1 MKILVIN
8 NYDSF
13 VYNLTHLL
21 KELGCEITIAYN
33 DKISLNEVN
42 DFSKI
47 LLSPG
52 PGLPKDSGKLL
63 EIIRTFAPYKSI
75 FGVCLGQQAIAEAF
89 GGNLIRL
96 EKPLH
101 GESSVVKIIKNDP
114 IFNGLPNEFSVGRYH
129 SWIVQTPLPNSLES
143 TSLDEQGHIM
153 SLRHKQYDLRAV
165 QYHPES
171 ILTPNGKKI
180 IENWLMI

>member
-1 MKILVIN
+1 MKILVID

-13 VYNLTHLL
+13 VYNLIHLL

-33 DKISLNEVN
+33 DKISFREA
-42 DFSKI
+42 DKFSKI

-52 PGLPKDSGKLL
+52 PGLPKDSGRLL
-63 EIIRTFAPYKSI
+63 EFIRTFAPYKSI

-89 GGNLIRL
+89 GGSLTRL

-101 GESSVVKIIKNDP
+101 GESSVVKIIQNDP
-114 IFNGLPNEFSVGRYH
+114 IFSGLPSEFSVGRYH
-129 SWIVQTPLPNSLES
+129 SWIVQNPLPNSLEA
-143 TSLDEQGHIM
+143 TSLDEQGCVM
-153 SLRHKQYDLRAV
+153 SLRHKEYDLRAV

-171 ILTPNGKKI
+171 ILTPNGKQI
-180 IENWLMI
+180 IENWLRI